1 MHWPSFSC
9 LYCTVRIGLIFILC
23 AISGSLVAAL
33 FLNDR
38 PSVASS
44 AALFGLLGAM
54 LSGLIRNWK
63 FYTKKVIIPWSLSLL
78 DSSPLWN
85 VQLIN
90 RLFIPDVLMCCT
102 LLTRTTHQCVYYDY
116 PVNLKPVRI
125 SFSEKICYIHGYK
138 HVVLWSNDD
147 VVPMWNFTIG

>member
-1 MHWPSFSC
+1 M
-9 LYCTVRIGLIFILC
+9 RIGLIFILS

-63 FYTKKVIIPWSLSLL
+63 FYTKKVIIP
-78 DSSPLWN
+78 
-85 VQLIN
+85 
-90 RLFIPDVLMCCT
+90 
-102 LLTRTTHQCVYYDY
+102 
-116 PVNLKPVRI
+116 
-125 SFSEKICYIHGYK
+125 
-138 HVVLWSNDD
+138 
-147 VVPMWNFTIG
+147 